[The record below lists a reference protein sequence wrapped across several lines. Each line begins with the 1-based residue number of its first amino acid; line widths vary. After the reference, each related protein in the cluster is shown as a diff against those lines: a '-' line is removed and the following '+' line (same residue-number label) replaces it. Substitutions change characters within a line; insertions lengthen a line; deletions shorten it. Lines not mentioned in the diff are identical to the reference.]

1 MDVGLGVQEV
11 TGALGGG
18 VGRRQHVE
26 ERGGGRRDGKC
37 SQSHQQLS

>member
-1 MDVGLGVQEV
+1 MNVGFTIQEV

-26 ERGGGRRDGKC
+26 EGGEDRDGKC
-37 SQSHQQLS
+37 SQFHQQLI